1 MPEPLQTFRAVEGA
15 SPAYTAAVTLASQPF
30 VLHFATIEVTGT
42 GTAATLLP
50 TGTSWPTLPAERFR
64 PWVQRNDALT
74 YPVQIPNAYD
84 RVYVYPVYT
93 TSTDDVEANIPTITP
108 NNGFTA
114 PLVLPFGL
122 QPETRGFT
130 TANKLNP
137 KCCRLPEDVLLN
149 VYPGAIYKTD
159 QLNTRTNG
167 LWSLLPHDGV
177 NDSVRNGMFST
188 LASVGS
194 GRTAFSGSNGTGGLY
209 QLPNDFTISS
219 GGVNALNEGVALA
232 GNNTMSIFGM
242 GQQFQTLGSEE
253 LVLSIGRYPSF
264 TWNHAGVNTKKYRVH
279 LIMMGVFL
287 G

>member
-30 VLHFATIEVTGT
+30 VLHFATIEVTGN
-42 GTAATLLP
+42 GTPGTSVS

-74 YPVQIPNAYD
+74 YPVKVPNAYD

-122 QPETRGFT
+122 QPETRGHT
-130 TANKLNP
+130 TVNKLNP
-137 KCCRLPEDVLLN
+137 KCYRFPDDVLLN
-149 VYPGAIYKTD
+149 AYPGAVYKTD

-177 NDSVRNGMFST
+177 DDSVRNGQYPT
-188 LASVGS
+188 LAGVGS
-194 GRTAFSGSNGTGGLY
+194 GRTAFASSNGTGGLY

-219 GGVNALNEGVALA
+219 ASTSALNEGVALV

-264 TWNHAGVNTKKYRVH
+264 VWNHAGVNTKKYRVH
-279 LIMMGVFL
+279 LLMMGMFL